1 MKYLTKFAS
10 VLASLAVLV
19 AGIGVSANSMWFC
32 HEPDIPPSLRNK
44 D

>member
-10 VLASLAVLV
+10 ALASLAVLV
-19 AGIGVSANSMWFC
+19 AGMGIGPNSMWFC
-32 HEPDIPPSLRNK
+32 HEPDTPQSLRNK